1 MSRILCVGIATMDI
15 INHVAEYPAEDSEL
29 RALSQS
35 RRMGGNAAN
44 TATLLAQLGHTVSW
58 VGNLGLGSEIVER
71 TFQHYGVDA
80 GSAVRMAAGGIP
92 TSYVTLSE
100 STGSRSIVHHR
111 DLPEYEA
118 DAFRR
123 LDLSRYD
130 WVHFEGRAVDQ
141 LHDMLDIVGRHP
153 SLSTSLEVEKP
164 REGIHELLHKADVL
178 LFSYV
183 YALSRGFEDAISLL
197 NSLPDGSLA
206 TCSWGAEG
214 AWAVDEQQ
222 SILYEPALNLDRIVD
237 TLGAGDVFNA
247 GLISALSR
255 GQPLESALAGAVAL
269 ASSKCTHEGV
279 PLTTGGHHGRLVQQP
294 PDGGTG

>member
-1 MSRILCVGIATMDI
+1 MSRVLCVGIATVDI
-15 INHVAEYPAEDSEL
+15 INHVAEYPSEDSEL

-35 RRMGGNAAN
+35 QRMGGNAAN
-44 TATLLAQLGHTVSW
+44 TATLLAQLGHEVSW
-58 VGNLGLGSEIVER
+58 VGNLGLGSGMVEQ
-71 TFQHYGVDA
+71 TFRHYGVDA
-80 GSAVRMAAGGIP
+80 GSAVRLTTGAIP

-100 STGSRSIVHHR
+100 STGSRSIVHYR

-123 LDLSRYD
+123 LDLHRYD

-141 LHDMLDIVGRHP
+141 LHHMLDIVERHP

-164 REGIHELLHKADVL
+164 REGIEALFYKADVL

-183 YALSRGFEDAISLL
+183 YALSRGFEDATSLL
-197 NSLPDGSLA
+197 NSLPEGSLA
-206 TCSWGAEG
+206 TCSWGAQG
-214 AWAVDEQQ
+214 AWAIDEQQ
-222 SILYEPALNLDRIVD
+222 SELYEPALHLDRIVD

-279 PLTTGGHHGRLVQQP
+279 PLTVGGQH
-294 PDGGTG
+294 

>member
-1 MSRILCVGIATMDI
+1 MSRILCVGIATLDI

-58 VGNLGLGSEIVER
+58 VGNIGPGSEIVER
-71 TFQHYGVDA
+71 TFEHFGVDA
-80 GSAVRMAAGGIP
+80 RSAVRLTSGSIP

-100 STGSRSIVHHR
+100 SSGSRSIVHHR
-111 DLPEYEA
+111 DLPEYHA

-123 LDLSRYD
+123 LDLNAYD
-130 WVHFEGRAVDQ
+130 WVHFEGRAIAE
-141 LHDMLDIVGRHP
+141 LHDMLDVVARHP

-164 REGIHELLHKADVL
+164 REGIEALFHKADVL

-183 YALSRGFEDAISLL
+183 YAMSRGFEDANSLL
-197 NSLPDGSLA
+197 NSLPAGSLA
-206 TCSWGAEG
+206 TCSWGAQG
-214 AWAVDEQQ
+214 AWAIDEQP
-222 SILYEPALNLDRIVD
+222 SILYEPALHLDRIVD

-279 PLTTGGHHGRLVQQP
+279 PLTQGGSASW
-294 PDGGTG
+294 